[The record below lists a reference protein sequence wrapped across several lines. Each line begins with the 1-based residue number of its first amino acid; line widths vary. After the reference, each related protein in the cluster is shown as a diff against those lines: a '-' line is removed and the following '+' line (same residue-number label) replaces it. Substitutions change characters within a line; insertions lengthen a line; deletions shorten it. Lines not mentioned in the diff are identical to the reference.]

1 MIGGE
6 KVKLI
11 AKHSNTQIRGTL
23 KYCNEDIYIVKDDW
37 TGTESIYP
45 SRCYTLERLEEK
57 KNGSENI

>member
-6 KVKLI
+6 KVKLT
-11 AKHSNTQIRGTL
+11 AKHSNVEIRGTL
-23 KYCNEDIYIVKDDW
+23 KYENADIYIVQDDW

-57 KNGSENI
+57 HD